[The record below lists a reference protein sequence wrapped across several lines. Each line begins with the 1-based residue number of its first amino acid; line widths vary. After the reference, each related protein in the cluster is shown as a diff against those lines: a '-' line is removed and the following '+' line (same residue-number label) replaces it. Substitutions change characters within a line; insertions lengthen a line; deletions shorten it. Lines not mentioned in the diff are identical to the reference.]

1 MIRTLLAMI
10 TVLTLA
16 APVLRADPK
25 DDIQAAIQKL
35 GDSPSYSWSTNI
47 SGGFGR
53 GTQDGKTQKDGYS
66 TVTMQIRDS
75 SFDIVIKGV
84 KTVLKTDSGWKT
96 PSEVISD
103 EGGDNAG
110 GPPGP
115 EFLAAIM
122 ARNFKTPAQQALDNI
137 DALSNIQ
144 KTDNGYT
151 ADLSE
156 DAIKAMV
163 ARPRR
168 PSATTNPDAATS
180 MPSPNISNA
189 SGNVKITISGGN
201 LTQLM
206 VHVTATITINGN
218 DRDVDRTTTTT
229 FKDVGSTTVDVP
241 DDAKAKLAS

>member
-1 MIRTLLAMI
+1 MIRTLLAII
-10 TVLTLA
+10 TTLA
-16 APVLRADPK
+16 IAAPALRADPK
-25 DDIQAAIQKL
+25 DDIQAAVQKL
-35 GDSPSYSWSTNI
+35 AESPSYSWS
-47 SGGFGR
+47 SDVVGGMGR
-53 GTQDGKTQKDGYS
+53 GTQDGKTEKDGYT
-66 TVTMQIRDS
+66 TVTLQLRDT

-84 KTVLKTDSGWKT
+84 KAVVKTDSGWKT
-96 PSEVISD
+96 TSEVISD
-103 EGGDNAG
+103 EGSDNAG

-115 EFLAAIM
+115 EFFAAM
-122 ARNFKTPAQQALDNI
+122 VARNFKTPVQQALDNI

-144 KTDNGYT
+144 KTDDGYT

-168 PSATTNPDAATS
+168 TAATTNPDAATS

-189 SGNVKITISGGN
+189 SGTVKITMADGN

-218 DRDVDRTTTTT
+218 DRDIDRTVTTK
-229 FKDVGSTTVDVP
+229 FSDVGSTKVDVP